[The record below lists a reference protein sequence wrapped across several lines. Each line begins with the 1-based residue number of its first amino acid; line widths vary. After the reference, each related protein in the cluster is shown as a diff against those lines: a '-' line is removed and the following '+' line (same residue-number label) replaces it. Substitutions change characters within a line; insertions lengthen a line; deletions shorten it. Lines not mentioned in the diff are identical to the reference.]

1 MFASRPLYSARLKNL
16 SLTAR
21 LFQRSIHWE
30 PIVKGS
36 RGTPRRKVPIQQE
49 SEYQAGF
56 ESLFPGK
63 NQITLP
69 SGEYNAQVI
78 ATIMAAR
85 AKHLPP
91 KRRRL
96 DRSNPAF
103 NEGTP
108 DEVLTIES
116 VDFLEK
122 AKAQLEERKTYKH
135 PEAQTELELEIV
147 EFSSTGDGLA
157 YSPDKNHIYIVP
169 FSVPGDKVLAK
180 TYPQKP
186 HPLYTH
192 VDFIKVLEPSPK
204 REGVTPGCKYFTT
217 CSGCQLQMIPYEDQL
232 RHKKTIVEKAF
243 KNFSNLDPSVVP
255 PVGDTIGSPLQYGYR
270 TKLTPHY
277 DRPRHTDAERHG
289 GKPPPVGFSKKNVR
303 VVIDIEQCP
312 IGTPILNKGLEIER
326 AKVAETFHTRKSGA
340 TILLRESTQRRSV
353 SPSSTPAPAPTPA
366 QEEQQPTDST
376 ESAVPSVAEANGN
389 ASDEIAVPL
398 PTPLSIQHRSS
409 SPTKP
414 QIMYTYPNYKDI
426 KTYTSD
432 SKSFTTEYI
441 ADWTFVS
448 RANSFFQNNN
458 SILPTFI
465 KYVRDN
471 CLPKNTQGPP
481 IKYLLDAYCGSGLF
495 AIGLSPLFS
504 SVLGIDIDAAGVEAA
519 RENAKLNG
527 IPNAGFIAAD
537 ADVLFKDVPFPS
549 DQSLVV
555 IDPPRKGASIDFLE
569 QLCEFGPKRVVYVS
583 CNVHTQARDVGM
595 LVSGLGKKWRYEIE
609 SLRGFDF
616 FPQTGHVEG
625 VCFLDRVESKTG
637 NGS

>member
-1 MFASRPLYSARLKNL
+1 
-16 SLTAR
+16 
-21 LFQRSIHWE
+21 
-30 PIVKGS
+30 
-36 RGTPRRKVPIQQE
+36 
-49 SEYQAGF
+49 
-56 ESLFPGK
+56 
-63 NQITLP
+63 
-69 SGEYNAQVI
+69 
-78 ATIMAAR
+78 MAAR

-91 KRRRL
+91 KRRRF
-96 DRSNPAF
+96 DRSNPAS

-108 DEVLTIES
+108 DEVLTIEA
-116 VDFLEK
+116 VDLLEK
-122 AKAQLEERKTYKH
+122 SKAQLEERKTYKH

-147 EFSSTGDGLA
+147 ELSSTGDGLA
-157 YSPDKNHIYIVP
+157 YSPDKNHIYAVP
-169 FSVPGDKVLAK
+169 FSVQGDKVLAK

-186 HPLYTH
+186 HPLFTH
-192 VDFIKVLEPSPK
+192 VDFIKVLKPSPK

-232 RHKKTIVEKAF
+232 QHKKTIVEKAF
-243 KNFSNLDPSVVP
+243 KNFSNLDPSVIP

-277 DRPRHTDAERHG
+277 DRPKRVDAQKDG
-289 GKPPPVGFSKKNVR
+289 DKPPPVGFSKKNVR
-303 VVIDIEQCP
+303 VVLDIEQCP

-326 AKVAETFHTRKSGA
+326 AKVAETYKTRKSGA

-353 SPSSTPAPAPTPA
+353 SPLSAPEPA
-366 QEEQQPTDST
+366 QEQEQEQPTDSAKSST
-376 ESAVPSVAEANGN
+376 PPQAAEANGN
-389 ASDEIAVPL
+389 NSDINGITVPV
-398 PTPLSIQHRSS
+398 PTPLSIQHRSTS
-409 SPTKP
+409 ATKP
-414 QIMYTYPNYKDI
+414 QIVYTYPTYKDI

-432 SKSFTTEYI
+432 SNSFTTEYI

-471 CLPKNTQGPP
+471 CLPRNTQGPP

-527 IPNAGFIAAD
+527 LTNAGFIAAD

-595 LVSGLGKKWRYEIE
+595 LVTGLSKKFRYEIE
-609 SLRGFDF
+609 GLRGFDF

-625 VCFLDRVESKTG
+625 VCFLNRVESKTG
-637 NGS
+637 NGA